1 MAGTDRG
8 RTRRSRYETLEPR
21 MLLHAAAGREWAST
35 DVSVSL
41 LPDGTSTDGY
51 TSSLYAEL
59 DAAAP
64 RAAWQREFARALQT
78 WANVSNLDFHFVS
91 DGGSPTGS
99 PGRAQGDSRFGDI
112 RLGAHPLDRFVAY
125 AYYPSG
131 TTRGGDITLN
141 SNSNFSLGKHIDL
154 YSVLLHETGHALGLG
169 HGTAGTM
176 MYATIKGVYSGL
188 AAADIAGVQGIY
200 GARAHDSFDTVA
212 ANDTF
217 RTASTLALSS
227 GAVEV
232 SADLTTLADVDYYR
246 VRLPEGAEGTL
257 TVSVDAGGI
266 SLLSP
271 KLSVYD
277 GAGRRL
283 AVADAG
289 GQYGGKASITLK
301 GLPAGQT
308 VYLVAD
314 GAVNDVFGMGTYRLN
329 AEFVL
334 DRGPAP
340 IDSTPSAVV
349 SYASAHDAGSRVTVE
364 DGGTTS
370 EPAPQQPRPVDS
382 ASQAAQPASPLQA
395 LVESLEVGSTSA
407 TTRQARLK
415 IFAEIAQLNA
425 DWFELV

>member
-51 TSSLYAEL
+51 TSSLFSEL
-59 DAAAP
+59 DAVAP
-64 RAAWQREFARALQT
+64 RAAWQRELARALQS

-169 HGTAGTM
+169 HGTAGTI

-188 AAADIAGVQGIY
+188 AAADVAGVQAIY
-200 GARAHDSFDTVA
+200 GARAHDSFDAAA

-227 GAVEV
+227 GVIELL
-232 SADLTTLADVDYYR
+232 ADVTTLADVDYYR
-246 VRLPEGAEGTL
+246 VRLPDGAEGTL

-289 GQYGGKASITLK
+289 GQYGGKGSITLK

-314 GAVNDVFGMGTYRLN
+314 GAVNDVFGMGAYRLN

-349 SYASAHDAGSRVTVE
+349 SDASARDAEGRVTVE
-364 DGGTTS
+364 DGGTS
-370 EPAPQQPRPVDS
+370 SQPAAQRPRPVSS
-382 ASQAAQPASPLQA
+382 ASQAAQPASRLQA
-395 LVESLEVGSTSA
+395 LVESLDGSSTSA
-407 TTRQARLK
+407 STRQARLR

>member
-1 MAGTDRG
+1 
-8 RTRRSRYETLEPR
+8 
-21 MLLHAAAGREWAST
+21 MLLHAATGREWAST

-51 TSSLYAEL
+51 ASSLFAEL
-59 DAAAP
+59 DAVAP

-78 WANVSNLDFHFVS
+78 WANVSNLNFDFVS
-91 DGGSPTGS
+91 DDGSPTGV

-141 SNSNFSLGKHIDL
+141 SDYPFQLGKHIDL

-169 HGTAGTM
+169 HGTAGTI

-188 AAADIAGVQGIY
+188 TADDIAGVQAIY
-200 GARAHDSFDTVA
+200 GARAHDSFETA
-212 ANDTF
+212 AGNNTF
-217 RTASTLALSS
+217 QTASTLALSS
-227 GAVEV
+227 GVTGLL
-232 SADLTTLADVDYYR
+232 ADLTTLADVDYYR
-246 VRLPEGAEGTL
+246 VRLPNGAEGTL

-283 AVADAG
+283 AAADAG
-289 GQYGGKASITLK
+289 GQYGGKASITLN

-329 AEFVL
+329 AEFVP
-334 DRGPAP
+334 DRSPAP
-340 IDSTPSAVV
+340 IDSTQSAVL
-349 SYASAHDAGSRVTVE
+349 SHASGRDAEAQVTVK
-364 DGGTTS
+364 DGETTS
-370 EPAPQQPRPVDS
+370 QPVASRPRTADS
-382 ASQAAQPASPLQA
+382 VSQSAQPASRLQA
-395 LVESLEVGSTSA
+395 LVESLDGGSTSA
-407 TTRQARLK
+407 RTRQSRLK